1 MARTAAEVLDDGL
14 PDLPET
20 LSYQMALP
28 IAYWKAER
36 CGVVLILEFCQ
47 WDGEWSPMV
56 VMARF
61 TRDGSSWIPDQHWHC
76 TSWSHDPIAH
86 PRSLRNL
93 GGRPMVTGG
102 GSESVRHGRVAPTVT
117 EIGLIQ
123 NGHEV
128 RRPVDSRFG
137 AWVVCTDE
145 PTPFRVTAYDHTGN
159 LLASIEEP

>member
-1 MARTAAEVLDDGL
+1 
-14 PDLPET
+14 
-20 LSYQMALP
+20 MALP

-36 CGVVLILEFCQ
+36 CGVVLILEFYQ

-61 TRDGSSWIPDQHWHC
+61 TRDGSSWIPDQHWHG
-76 TSWSHDPIAH
+76 TGWSHDPIAH

-102 GSESVRHGRVAPTVT
+102 GSGSVRHGRVAPTVT

-128 RRPVDSRFG
+128 
-137 AWVVCTDE
+137 
-145 PTPFRVTAYDHTGN
+145 
-159 LLASIEEP
+159 